1 MVRLDQRRSDDSTVE
16 EQKVNQAKLTETPAQ
31 SADLA
36 DTSVK
41 IDAIILDKYQVVK
54 LLGMGG
60 MGSVYL
66 VRDLKSRDEYA
77 LKFLNS
83 QHTSDTVWR
92 RFDNEVRAAGKLDHP
107 NLIKVHDFGL
117 LPDGR
122 PYFVMDF
129 VHGVTL
135 AEELK
140 SKTRLPLERTLKIM
154 IQVAFAMAYAHD
166 NGIIHRDIKPSNIM
180 ICDAKEI
187 VEGNVKLVDFG
198 IAKLTGQDAYNQ
210 MTLTRTGEIFGS
222 PLYMSPEQCAG
233 IATDHRSDLYSFGCV
248 LYEALTGA
256 PPILADSALATMSKH
271 QTERPVPMKE
281 ASLGVTFPG
290 ASERIVAKLLEKD
303 PDQRYQNAHELL
315 TDLVRLERHLVA
327 GSSEPNVVLKSATAK
342 QSVPA
347 TAAKWYKVSAPMAV
361 LLLVLGFAVGLCAG
375 PGLLSLQKNDANSAP
390 QSAPVELKK
399 ADTFAQQPNEH
410 FMNKDQKYF
419 SLSRGLSR
427 FFLFPSDS
435 IGQIKMGSD
444 PFVEAKVAENFENF
458 LPLHLVASEYL
469 YQNPEYIEKFRP
481 DELIIVELRN
491 CDENVEKLLNGLT
504 KQTVLKVLCL
514 RNSNVT
520 DACLP
525 IIDKISSLVNID
537 FTGAHLDGAA
547 LAKMKIL
554 KNLNEVEFTQIT
566 NPKPLVVALKKA
578 HSLTRLELSRTDLDG
593 ADIAEIGKMK
603 SLNFLDLTDDKL
615 VNDKNIGHLAE
626 LPLLLGIDMENC
638 PVTPASIPIFKRM
651 PMLHELH
658 ISGDDWSAKDKER
671 LQAAFGKKFK
681 IDWRLRHS
689 TLQDVKSVVQDE

>member
-1 MVRLDQRRSDDSTVE
+1 ME

-66 VRDLKSRDEYA
+66 VRHLVSRDEYA

-140 SKTRLPLERTLKIM
+140 SKTRLSLERTLKIM

-180 ICDAKEI
+180 ICDTKDIA
-187 VEGNVKLVDFG
+187 EGNVKLVDFG

-327 GSSEPNVVLKSATAK
+327 GSSEPNVVVKSATAK

-347 TAAKWYKVSAPMAV
+347 TAAAKWYKVSAPMAV
-361 LLLVLGFAVGLCAG
+361 LLVVLGFAVGLCVS
-375 PGLLSLQKNDANSAP
+375 PGLLSLQKNAAIIEADSSP

-399 ADTFAQQPNEH
+399 ADTFAQLPDEH
-410 FMNKDQKYF
+410 LMNKDQKYF

-427 FFLFPSDS
+427 VFLFPSDS
-435 IGQIKMGSD
+435 IGKIKMGD
-444 PFVEAKVAENFENF
+444 QPFVEAKVAENFENF
-458 LPLHLVASEYL
+458 LPLHFVASQYL
-469 YQNPEYIEKFRP
+469 YQNPEYINKFRP
-481 DELIIVELRN
+481 DELLIVELRD
-491 CDENVEKLLNGLT
+491 CDENLEKLLNGLT
-504 KQTVLKVLCL
+504 KQTALKVLCL
-514 RNSNVT
+514 QSSNVT
-520 DACLP
+520 NACLP
-525 IIDKISSLVNID
+525 IIDKISTLVNID

-547 LAKMKIL
+547 IAKMNIL
-554 KNLNEVEFTQIT
+554 ANLTEVEFTQVT
-566 NPKPLVVALKKA
+566 NPKPLVMALRKA
-578 HSLTRLELSRTDLDG
+578 HALNHLALSLTNIDS
-593 ADIAEIGKMK
+593 ADVAEIGKMK
-603 SLNFLDLTDDKL
+603 SIVVLNLTDDKS
-615 VNDKNIGHLAE
+615 VNDKTLAHLAD
-626 LPLLLGIDMENC
+626 LPGLFSLDVENC
-638 PVTPASIPIFKRM
+638 PITAASIPAFKRM
-651 PMLHELH
+651 RNLHELH
-658 ISGDDWSAKDKER
+658 ISVEGWSSKDRQR
-671 LQAAFGKKFK
+671 LQEVFGQRFK
-681 IDWRLRHS
+681 IDWRVRHS
-689 TLQDVKSVVQDE
+689 TMKDVQNVVRD